1 MKRIKFPESYTVQ
14 AAPPDDTTY
23 LEGKVYRMND
33 ASALHFTSRG
43 LAVEVEE
50 VEAKPKVE
58 PKAEPKPEAKAEDES
73 DDFAPEKDDDWR
85 GGKVKSSPIV
95 GKRKR

>member
-23 LEGKVYRMND
+23 HKGRTYSMSDE
-33 ASALHFTSRG
+33 SALHFLSRG

-50 VEAKPKVE
+50 VEEEPKVE
-58 PKAEPKPEAKAEDES
+58 PKAAPKPEAKVEDES
-73 DDFAPEKDDDWR
+73 DDFAPDKDDDWR
-85 GGKVKSSPIV
+85 GGKATPPIV